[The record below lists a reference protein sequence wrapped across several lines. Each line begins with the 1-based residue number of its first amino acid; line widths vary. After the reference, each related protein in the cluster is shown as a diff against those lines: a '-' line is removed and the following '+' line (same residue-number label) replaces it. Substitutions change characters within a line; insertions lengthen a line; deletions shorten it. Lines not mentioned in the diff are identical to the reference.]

1 MSVGIWSNKYSVN
14 NAIIDDQHK
23 RLLDILFRLE
33 RMVNRGKEP
42 AEMVGLLTEM
52 SDYAI
57 AHFKSEERYM
67 KGIEYPDVEKH
78 QEVHSSYTLKVL
90 QFTLSHLDDSPEN
103 PREVL
108 NFLTHW
114 WTDHILKVD
123 MDYSV
128 YAKKKIPVRS

>member
-1 MSVGIWSNKYSVN
+1 MSIGNWSDKYSVN

-23 RLLDILFRLE
+23 RLLDILYRFE
-33 RMVNRGKEP
+33 RMVNRGRESE
-42 AEMVGLLTEM
+42 EMVKLLTEM
-52 SDYAI
+52 SDYAS

-67 KGIEYPDVEKH
+67 QSIGYPNLEKH
-78 QEVHSSYTLKVL
+78 REVHSSYTLQVL
-90 QFTLSHLDDSPEN
+90 QFTLAHLDDTPEN

-128 YAKKKIPVRS
+128 FVDKKH